1 MIAWTAPALFPTLH
15 SGILGMTWFLCL
27 MIVAGVLGLIV
38 AGIFGGILFLEPLYH
53 WRAAKNGAPYRVG
66 DEVLILAGAHR
77 GRVARVYEVW
87 SERGQVRADLGEQER
102 QEVTDVF
109 SEVAVCRPAA
119 VE

>member
-1 MIAWTAPALFPTLH
+1 MALRYSTKMRPTVTQRLFAQGWPRRITLLGGAFGMIAWTAPALFPTLH

-77 GRVARVYEVW
+77 GRVARV
-87 SERGQVRADLGEQER
+87 
-102 QEVTDVF
+102 
-109 SEVAVCRPAA
+109 
-119 VE
+119 